1 MTLYDFISR
10 DEITKVTLCSDFVA
24 LTTSSYDRWENFRA
38 VGEKIIRE
46 FFRIYSPQIVTR
58 IGLRYKD
65 IIQKEKVNAKDMMWK
80 ELISDHISGILRN
93 VTNLEME
100 SEVISYTSSVNFKIP
115 DGVAVLRHGLVRN
128 RQTNVTGYLID
139 TDYFFDGKE
148 EAREDAIL
156 ARLDKFNSY
165 SRRVFRWCITD
176 ALVERM
182 DPQPV
187 K

>member
-1 MTLYDFISR
+1 
-10 DEITKVTLCSDFVA
+10 
-24 LTTSSYDRWENFRA
+24 
-38 VGEKIIRE
+38 
-46 FFRIYSPQIVTR
+46 
-58 IGLRYKD
+58 
-65 IIQKEKVNAKDMMWK
+65 MMWK